1 MSTQNIRLDS
11 KGRVI
16 IPNSFREELGL
27 KAGENIVASLD
38 MENGRIILFPIDKKA
53 KKMILRFE
61 DEPGTLAAAAE
72 LLAKNNVDL
81 IYTFSRSLKR
91 GKEAEWEIIA
101 DFSKC
106 NVEKLKSI
114 LKANP
119 KIKSYRLAPV
129 EK

>member
-1 MSTQNIRLDS
+1 MSTQNTRLDS
-11 KGRVI
+11 KGRII

-38 MENGRIILFPIDKKA
+38 RENGRIILFPIDKKA
-53 KKMILRFE
+53 KKLVMRFE

-72 LLAKNNVDL
+72 ILAKNNVDL

-106 NVEKLKSI
+106 SMDKLKSA
-114 LKANP
+114 LKAQG
-119 KIKSYRLAPV
+119 KIRSYRVVSA